1 MSVCFELNQESENAL
16 AIKIKDQIF
25 DKLKNCNGEEE
36 LKQTLI
42 NILNEND
49 AVLDI
54 EKIQNG
60 DEVSRLLDNFL
71 ACSVEQTP
79 DNLEENKIQLGNLL
93 QNAVDLVCNPPAFT
107 IPYPFPVIDLSNN
120 FTEKLLLALLRL
132 AIKIILSIIKKLL
145 SLIIDFCSNNGL
157 SDFNKFG
164 SENIQNMLAQSIGDE
179 LSQSFVADVF
189 SLFGVDENGHST
201 VVITTGEE
209 VPCDD
214 VTPSTVA
221 KGISDFLDDLSIMAT
236 PVELCSLLNNKAKDN
251 TFVVVEELLEFEY
264 PEIRKR
270 LNNRAKI
277 ASLFKVLG
285 TKTDPS
291 ICQIIEDNAEKI
303 IAAPELCFTS
313 DVNQVRDSLL
323 KEKNLTDQQIK
334 DILDKER
341 NKVKKDIAK
350 LAELANFIK
359 TDPNKILGD
368 TPEIFCKGSKAG
380 LVTVDDMPSLKE
392 AVSDTVDSTFNT
404 FAMVFNL
411 NASSFVNN
419 ILDTKKTENTTDPII
434 KKFIDSSTIDS
445 NGEVVILEN
454 SLNTK
459 FMQKVSQGQFTLCD
473 QNGST
478 DKENLLKYYKDIK
491 INDRKIVNNNVIDV
505 QALSSTTNYD
515 SFDGGEDGKVFI
527 KNYIYEAKTTPDV
540 INVCNN
546 VANYVELDY
555 EKMSISINIPNK
567 YKDIRNPN
575 AVSDFS
581 SLPSTQKLT
590 IYTISGSSQ

>member
-107 IPYPFPVIDLSNN
+107 IPYPFPIIDLSNN

-145 SLIIDFCSNNGL
+145 SLIIDFCSNNGF
-157 SDFNKFG
+157 SDFSKFG
-164 SENIQNMLAQSIGDE
+164 SENIKNIIAQSIGDE
-179 LSQSFVADVF
+179 LSQSFLADVF

-214 VTPSTVA
+214 ITPATVA

-251 TFVVVEELLEFEY
+251 VFIIVEELLEFEY

-270 LNNRAKI
+270 LNNRTKI
-277 ASLFKVLG
+277 ASLFKILG

-303 IAAPELCFTS
+303 IAAPEICFTS
-313 DVNQVRDSLL
+313 DVNQVRNSLL
-323 KEKNLTDQQIK
+323 KERNLTDQQIK

-341 NKVKKDIAK
+341 NKVKKEIAK
-350 LAELANFIK
+350 LTELANFIK

-368 TPEIFCKGSKAG
+368 TPEIFCKGSKPG
-380 LVTVDDMPSLKE
+380 LVTVDDMPSLKD

-419 ILDTKKTENTTDPII
+419 ILDTKKTESTTDPII

-473 QNGST
+473 QNGRT
-478 DKENLLKYYKDIK
+478 DNENLLKYYKDIK
-491 INDRKIVNNNVIDV
+491 INDRKIVNNDVIDV
-505 QALSSTTNYD
+505 QTLSSTTNYD

-546 VANYVELDY
+546 IANYVELDY

-575 AVSDFS
+575 ALSDFS
-581 SLPSTQKLT
+581 SLPSIQKLT